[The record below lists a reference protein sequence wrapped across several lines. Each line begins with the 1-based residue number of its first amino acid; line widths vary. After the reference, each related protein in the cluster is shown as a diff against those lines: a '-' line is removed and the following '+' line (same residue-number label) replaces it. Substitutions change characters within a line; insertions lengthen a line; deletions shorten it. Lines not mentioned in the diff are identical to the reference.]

1 MKTYKIFTSPIGQTE
16 AVKQGWS
23 WPGFFFSLIWT
34 LAKKMWVVSG
44 LLVGGWF
51 VWELLADAIASEVR
65 PFGLLFALLVGAQ
78 GNQWRENNL
87 LKRGYEC
94 QEETVEAPTPEAALA
109 LWVKEAREEKSGDF

>member
-1 MKTYKIFTSPIGQTE
+1 
-16 AVKQGWS
+16 
-23 WPGFFFSLIWT
+23 
-34 LAKKMWVVSG
+34 MWVVSG

-51 VWELLADAIASEVR
+51 VWELLADMIASEVR
-65 PFGLLFALLVGAQ
+65 PYGLLFALLVGAQ

-109 LWVKEAREEKSGDF
+109 LWTKEGKQ